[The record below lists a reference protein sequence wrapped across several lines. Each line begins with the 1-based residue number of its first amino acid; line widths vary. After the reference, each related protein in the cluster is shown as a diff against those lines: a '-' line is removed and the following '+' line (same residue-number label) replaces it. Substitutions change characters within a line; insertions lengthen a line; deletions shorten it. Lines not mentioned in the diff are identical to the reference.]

1 MLFSHKKATISR
13 YVLSTV
19 YILPAAYVLFSGKY
33 LTGIT
38 DVAAEDVQVEI
49 VYSQDV
55 ITPIENMVF
64 KCTKVVNMEPDGW
77 YTGRT

>member
-1 MLFSHKKATISR
+1 MSA
-13 YVLSTV
+13 V
-19 YILPAAYVLFSGKY
+19 ILPAAYVLFSGKY
-33 LTGIT
+33 LAGIT

-55 ITPIENMVF
+55 ITPIENMFF

>member
-1 MLFSHKKATISR
+1 M
-13 YVLSTV
+13 
-19 YILPAAYVLFSGKY
+19 
-33 LTGIT
+33 
-38 DVAAEDVQVEI
+38 AAEDVQVEI